1 MILNIVLIIARI
13 VCGLIAAVFF
23 IGMCL
28 CKVCPTKYQRF
39 ENIFGC
45 TGFFVL
51 MYGFASLIKFAIV
64 G

>member
-28 CKVCPTKYQRF
+28 YKKYQTKYQIL
-39 ENIFGC
+39 ENIFGF

>member
-1 MILNIVLIIARI
+1 MVLDIILIIARI

-28 CKVCPTKYQRF
+28 YKVCPTKYQRF

-51 MYGFASLIKFAIV
+51 LCGFASLIKFAIV

>member
-1 MILNIVLIIARI
+1 MLDIILIIVRI
-13 VCGLIAAVFF
+13 MYGLIAAVFF
-23 IGMCL
+23 VGMCL
-28 CKVCPTKYQRF
+28 YKKDLTKYQMF

-51 MYGFASLIKFAIV
+51 MYGFASLIKFAIE